1 MESGVE
7 RETNVILAIVA
18 SQMEKG
24 LEITR
29 NVLLAVP
36 MQIALLDNIVLKTNA
51 KAAPVEAAQLGEEME
66 TQTE

>member
-7 RETNVILAIVA
+7 RESNVILVIVA
-18 SQMEKG
+18 NQMEKG

-36 MQIALLDNIVLKTNA
+36 MQIALLDNNVLKTN
-51 KAAPVEAAQLGEEME
+51 AAPVEAAQLGEEME